1 MGYHEIIFSEKFET
15 IMYISMFLPFIS
27 QKTPRMKLSELQTA
41 TRGGLAP

>member
-27 QKTPRMKLSELQTA
+27 QKTPRMKLSEL
-41 TRGGLAP
+41 